1 MNVSDFIGKKVII
14 RLPDIPVLTWYGLFD
29 TGEREPNISPYNNCV
44 GTATI
49 RYTNE
54 TITEEDDVVVVQFHE
69 AHLLPNGQRVDWIP
83 VPIDN
88 LEIIEGVE

>member
-29 TGEREPNISPYNNCV
+29 TGEREPSPSPYNNCV
-44 GTATI
+44 GTATM
-49 RYTNE
+49 RYTDE
-54 TITEEDDVVVVQFHE
+54 TITEEDDYVVVQFHK
-69 AHLLPNGQRVDWIP
+69 AHFLPNGQRVDWIP

-88 LEIIEGVE
+88 LEFVKGVE